1 MDDLDRCIA
10 ERMKDPEFAAEWER
24 LEPEYDIITALIDA
38 RAEANLSQRELAERC
53 GMKQSAISR
62 LEAGGSN
69 PTLKTLTQL
78 AKGMGKKLKISF
90 V

>member
-10 ERMKDPEFAAEWER
+10 EHMKDPEFAAEWER

-38 RAEANLSQRELAERC
+38 RC

-69 PTLKTLTQL
+69 PTLKTLVQL
-78 AKGMGKKLKISF
+78 AHGMGKKLKISF